1 LNEAFMAANV
11 RKHTIIGN
19 SATGLSAIKAI
30 RQSGDSRPIVLISAE
45 KCNAYSPVLT
55 TYYIG
60 DRVKKSQLFF
70 AEDSFYKKHR
80 VQTIFGRRVEAV
92 DPDNR
97 QIHLDDRSRLDYDDL
112 LIASGASARDLD
124 NVDPDALKYVSTLR
138 TIADAEKIKAASQT
152 AEKVVAIGAG
162 LVSLQ
167 TIKAILKKKLKVT
180 LIVGSGQVLSQ
191 QMDRESAFIIQ
202 EKLAAQG
209 VEILFGR
216 EASHVCRQGD
226 EARVVTSYGETLPA
240 DLVIVGKGVQP
251 NIELVKH
258 TSIKTNYGI
267 LVDGRMRTN
276 LENIYAAGDVAE
288 GKNEITGKMEVIAT
302 WFNACAQGQIAGLN
316 MAGRPARRQGQFREN
331 VTTLLGVV
339 VASIGESNPAF
350 GQYEELR
357 HADFK
362 HNELRK
368 MYLDG
373 SRVVGA
379 LLVGQANDAGVIRH
393 CIANRIDI
401 SPWKNRIA
409 AAPMDFGKILC
420 NQGLKPWPGFSN

>member
-1 LNEAFMAANV
+1 LNEAFMAASV

-70 AEDSFYKKHR
+70 AGDRFYKKYG

-112 LIASGASARDLD
+112 LIASGASARDLN
-124 NVDPDALKYVSTLR
+124 NVDPDAFKYVATLR
-138 TIADAEKIKAASQT
+138 TIADAEKIKAASQK
-152 AEKVVAIGAG
+152 AESVVAVGAG

-216 EASHVCRQGD
+216 EASHVYRQGNQ
-226 EARVVTSYGETLPA
+226 ARVVTSYGETLPA

-288 GKNEITGKMEVIAT
+288 GRNEITGKMEVIAT
-302 WFNACAQGQIAGLN
+302 WFNACAQGEIAGLN
-316 MAGRPARRQGQFREN
+316 MAGRPACRQGQFREN

-339 VASIGESNPAF
+339 VASIGESNPEF

-357 HADFK
+357 HADLK

-420 NQGLKPWPGFSN
+420 NQSLKPWPGFSN

>member
-1 LNEAFMAANV
+1 MNEAFMAASA

-30 RQSGDSRPIVLISAE
+30 RQNGDSRPIVLISAE

-70 AEDSFYKKHR
+70 AGDGFYKKHR

-112 LIASGASARDLD
+112 LIASGASARDLN
-124 NVDPDALKYVSTLR
+124 NVDPDAFKYVATLR
-138 TIADAEKIKAASQT
+138 TIADAEKIKAASEKAQ
-152 AEKVVAIGAG
+152 KVVAIGAG

-167 TIKAILKKKLKVT
+167 TIKAILKKKPKVT

-216 EASHVCRQGD
+216 EASHVYRQGNQ
-226 EARVVTSYGETLPA
+226 ARVVTSYGETLPA

-288 GKNEITGKMEVIAT
+288 GRNEITGKMEVIAT
-302 WFNACAQGQIAGLN
+302 WFNACAQGEIAGLN
-316 MAGRPARRQGQFREN
+316 MAGRPARRRGQFREN

-339 VASIGESNPAF
+339 VASIGESNPEF

-357 HADFK
+357 HADLK

-420 NQGLKPWPGFSN
+420 NQSLKPWPGFSN

>member
-1 LNEAFMAANV
+1 LNEAHMAARV
-11 RKHTIIGN
+11 KKHTIIGN

-60 DRVKKSQLFF
+60 DQVKKSQLFF
-70 AEDSFYKKHR
+70 AGDRFYKKHR

-92 DPDNR
+92 DPAGR

-124 NVDPDALKYVSTLR
+124 HVDPDALKYVSTLR
-138 TIADAEKIKAASQT
+138 TIADAEKIKAASET
-152 AEKVVAIGAG
+152 AENVVAVGAG

-167 TIKAILKKKLKVT
+167 TIRAILKKKPKVT

-216 EASHVCRQGD
+216 EASHVYRRGNQ
-226 EARVVTSYGETLPA
+226 ARVVTSYGETLPA

-258 TSIKTNYGI
+258 TSIQTNYGI

-288 GKNEITGKMEVIAT
+288 GENEITGKMEVIAT

-316 MAGRPARRQGQFREN
+316 MAGRPARRRGQFREN

-339 VASIGESNPAF
+339 VASLGESNPAF
-350 GQYEELR
+350 GRYEELR

-379 LLVGQANDAGVIRH
+379 LLVGQAHDAGVIRH

-420 NQGLKPWPGFSN
+420 NQSLKPWPGFSN